1 VPVHLPHRS
10 DGSSRPAGLV
20 LPPDRMALWRGRRPL
35 KRWRYVGVY
44 GPDVMLC
51 AASVRIGGVPQ
62 GFWAVWD
69 RGARELH
76 ERTVFRPGAVSA
88 PDGALRAAGIDLALE
103 PAGEAVEIVSAHGAQ
118 YIWTRKQP
126 VRARGTVDTGARRVE
141 VDAHGLVD
149 DSAGY
154 HARSTRWAWSAG
166 VGSDGGGRAI
176 AWNLVDGVHDG
187 ASDSE
192 RTVWVDG
199 VASEVGPAAFA
210 DDLGSVTFAD
220 GSLSFTEEAVRAR
233 RDNLVL
239 FSSDYRQPFGTFTGT
254 LPGGVRLAEGFGVM
268 ERHDVRW

>member
-1 VPVHLPHRS
+1 
-10 DGSSRPAGLV
+10 
-20 LPPDRMALWRGRRPL
+20 MALWRGRRPL

-69 RGARELH
+69 RAARELT
-76 ERTVFRPGAVSA
+76 ERTVFRPGAVSV
-88 PDGALRAAGIDLALE
+88 PDGELRAAGIALTLAPEGE
-103 PAGEAVEIVSAHGAQ
+103 PVEIVSAHGDQ

-126 VRARGTVDTGARRVE
+126 VRAR
-141 VDAHGLVD
+141 
-149 DSAGY
+149 Y

-166 VGSDGGGRAI
+166 VGTDGGGRAV
-176 AWNLVDGVHDG
+176 AWNLVDGVHD
-187 ASDSE
+187 AVSDSE

-210 DDLGSVTFAD
+210 ADLGSVTFAD

-233 RDNLVL
+233 RDNLVV

>member
-1 VPVHLPHRS
+1 
-10 DGSSRPAGLV
+10 
-20 LPPDRMALWRGRRPL
+20 MALWRGRRPL

-69 RGARELH
+69 RGARELT
-76 ERTVFRPGAVSA
+76 ERTVFRPGAVSV
-88 PDGALRAAGIDLALE
+88 PDGELRAAGIALTLAPEGE
-103 PAGEAVEIVSAHGAQ
+103 PVEIVSAHGDQ

-126 VRARGTVDTGARRVE
+126 VRARGTVDAGGRRIA

-166 VGSDGGGRAI
+166 VGTDGGGRAV
-176 AWNLVDGVHDG
+176 AWNLVDGVHD
-187 ASDSE
+187 AATDSE

-199 VASEVGPAAFA
+199 AASEVGPAAFA

-233 RDNLVL
+233 RDNLVV